1 MVPVFE
7 DEDWRDGMSEFRMI
21 AISSELADKVRETKR
36 SPGYGHPVVTAVA
49 TGHGPCRHCLR
60 PFAVGQETRML
71 FTLNPFDEVAEIPQ
85 PGPVFIHEAECERYG
100 EADGYP
106 QELLPFAAVLD
117 GYDEEQMIRARKMV
131 TDGSQATAI
140 GEMMAD
146 PLIRYVMVR
155 DGQAGCFDLR
165 VERREGI

>member
-1 MVPVFE
+1 
-7 DEDWRDGMSEFRMI
+7 MSEFRMI
-21 AISSELADKVRETKR
+21 AIASELANKVRETKK

-71 FTLNPFDEVAEIPQ
+71 FTMNPFDAGL
-85 PGPVFIHEAECERYG
+85 PGGHTPAGGRCLFTRLVRAVWGR
-100 EADGYP
+100 ADGYP

-117 GYDEEQMIRARKMV
+117 GYDGEQMIRTRKMV
-131 TDGSQATAI
+131 TDGSQETAI
-140 GEMMAD
+140 EAMMAD
-146 PLIRYVMVR
+146 PLVRYVIVR

-165 VERREGI
+165 VERWEGD

>member
-1 MVPVFE
+1 
-7 DEDWRDGMSEFRMI
+7 MSEFRMI
-21 AISSELADKVRETKR
+21 AIASELANGVRQTRK
-36 SPGYGHPVVTAVA
+36 SPGYGHPATTTVA

-60 PFAVGQETRML
+60 PFAVGEETRML
-71 FTLNPFDEVAEIPQ
+71 FTLNPFDGVAAIPQ

-117 GYDEEQMIRARKMV
+117 GYDGEQMIRTRRTVM
-131 TDGSQATAI
+131 DGSQERAI
-140 GEMMAD
+140 EEMMAD

-165 VERREGI
+165 VERRESV

>member
-1 MVPVFE
+1 
-7 DEDWRDGMSEFRMI
+7 MSEFRMI
-21 AISSELADKVRETKR
+21 AIASELANKVRETQK

-71 FTLNPFDEVAEIPQ
+71 FTLNPFDGVAAIPQ
-85 PGPVFIHEAECERYG
+85 PGPVFIHEAECERYA

-106 QELLPFAAVLD
+106 VELLPFAAVLD
-117 GYDEEQMIRARKMV
+117 GYDEEQMIRTRRMV
-131 TDGSQATAI
+131 TDGSQAAAI
-140 GEMMAD
+140 EAMMAD
-146 PLIRYVMVR
+146 PLIQYVMVR

-165 VERREGI
+165 VERRESA